1 MFEEL
6 LISISRFI
14 ARRPGIVVS
23 VIAIV
28 LILSAISA
36 SNVRFTSTEYKEY
49 FPPGDKFFVQSQLYE
64 KDFGV
69 RADSAFI
76 YIKSDDVTDRQ
87 VLEYMLTLERSL
99 RRLEGVG
106 STVSPASIVVQVY
119 GTLPEDEALLKRLVN
134 TYAKDLIPKPTMALI
149 TIEITTTSPEKT
161 NKLAEQIEK
170 VIQFTPRPTGVI
182 AQATG
187 TPLLGYQ
194 IVETTKK
201 NTGRMTGISIVLMI
215 LILVITF
222 SGVVRKK
229 YMAFMPLI
237 ISVFSVMI
245 ILGLLPI
252 FGIKLT
258 MDISATLPIL
268 IGLSIEY
275 AAQVQNRFEEERR
288 EGKNKEEAVVLSVSK
303 TGLAVVLAMLT
314 TIIGFM
320 SMTIPG
326 MPMLTKFGLI
336 MSLGLIFAYI
346 LAITFLP
353 SVLTILDRDM
363 ENKGKSKENWIKG
376 GSVSSDITDADIL
389 EWKTERE
396 REVRERGG
404 EKGKIGILERG
415 LMVVSGVTVSNPR
428 KIIAIAVILMLFGAY
443 ANTQIKLE
451 TDTKKWFPQDLP
463 AMVKF
468 RELERVMGGQ
478 YIFTLVLTSD
488 EINSETLKKSDELAN
503 YIVKKE
509 GLVYDY
515 TSLSSVLKEF
525 AGKLPDDDS
534 KLAMLLSMFPES
546 QLKKYLSG
554 TMMTV
559 QLYTNADT
567 HEKRLDLLRNLQ
579 RDIRFFGWDGSY
591 YVTGSPVIMAH
602 LGEIMYGSQFI
613 MTLSAYVLIVILLLG
628 VYRSLKKAIVPLI
641 AISTVIGATNTF
653 MFFLGIKQTM
663 ISITLNAI
671 ILGLGIDFSIMV
683 SERYHEERARL
694 SPVEAVRRAIEKTGK
709 AVVTSAF
716 TMAGGFGA
724 IVFSDFPA
732 LSDFGLMA
740 LIAIIFALI
749 SALTVVPAFLMLTE
763 RVNLDLNFKNAKNA
777 ENVKM

>member
-1 MFEEL
+1 MFEDL
-6 LISISRFI
+6 LVKISRFI
-14 ARRPGIVVS
+14 AKKPGIVVS
-23 VIAIV
+23 AIAII

-49 FPPGDKFFVQSQLYE
+49 FPPGDKFFAQSQLYE

-76 YIKSDDVTDRQ
+76 YIKTEDVTDRE
-87 VLEYMLTLERSL
+87 VLEYMLDLENNL
-99 RRLEGVG
+99 KKLDGIG
-106 STVSPASIVVQVY
+106 STASPASIVVDVY
-119 GTLPEDEALLKRLVN
+119 GSLPQDEALLKRLLDI
-134 TYAKDLIPKPTMALI
+134 YAKDLLPKPTMALI
-149 TIEITTTSPEKT
+149 TVEITTTSSEKT
-161 NKLAEQIEK
+161 NRLAEEIEK
-170 VIQFTPRPTGVI
+170 VIQFTPKPIGVI

-201 NTGRMTGISIVLMI
+201 NTSRMTGISIVLMVV
-215 LILVITF
+215 ILVLTF

-288 EGKNKEEAVVLSVSK
+288 EGKGKDEGVVLSVSK

-353 SVLTILDRDM
+353 SVLIILDRNRRAERKDVVGG
-363 ENKGKSKENWIKG
+363 GKIDVKIRDKK
-376 GSVSSDITDADIL
+376 SDKRNVKN
-389 EWKTERE
+389 E
-396 REVRERGG
+396 
-404 EKGKIGILERG
+404 EKGLGILERG

-428 KIIAIAVILMLFGAY
+428 KIITLAVILIIFGAY

-463 AMVKF
+463 ALVRFK
-468 RELERVMGGQ
+468 ELERVMGGQ

-488 EINSETLKKSDELAN
+488 EINSETLKKSDELAR

-509 GLVYDY
+509 GMVYDY
-515 TSLSSVLKEF
+515 ASLSSVLKEF
-525 AGKLPDDDS
+525 AGELPEDDS
-534 KLAMLLSMFPES
+534 KLSVLMDMFPES
-546 QLKKYLSG
+546 QLKRYISG
-554 TMMTV
+554 KMMTL
-559 QLYTNADT
+559 QLYTDANT
-567 HEKRLDLLRNLQ
+567 HEKRLDLMDNLK
-579 RDIRFFGWDGSY
+579 RDIQYFGWDGKY
-591 YVTGSPVIMAH
+591 YITGSPVIMAH
-602 LGEIMYGSQFI
+602 LGEIMYGSQFT
-613 MTLSAYVLIVILLLG
+613 MTVSAYILIIVLLLG
-628 VYRSLKKAIVPLI
+628 VYRSLKRAIIPLL

-683 SERYHEERARL
+683 SERYYEERERL
-694 SPVEAVRRAIEKTGK
+694 PPVGAVKRAIEKTGK

-724 IVFSDFPA
+724 VVFSDFPA
-732 LSDFGLMA
+732 LSDFGLIA
-740 LIAIIFALI
+740 LVAIVFALI

-763 RVNLDLNFKNAKNA
+763 KVNFNLNFKNAKTSIGQSLTPKTS
-777 ENVKM
+777 VSHQR

>member
-1 MFEEL
+1 MFEDL
-6 LISISRFI
+6 LVKISRFI

-23 VIAIV
+23 VIAII

-76 YIKSDDVTDRQ
+76 YIKSEDVTDRQ
-87 VLEYMLTLERSL
+87 VLEYMLTLEDNL
-99 RRLEGVG
+99 KRLDGVG

-119 GTLPEDEALLKRLVN
+119 GSLPEDEALLKRLVN

-201 NTGRMTGISIVLMI
+201 NTSRMTGISIVLMI

-229 YMAFMPLI
+229 YMAFMPLV

-245 ILGLLPI
+245 ILGLLPV

-288 EGKNKEEAVVLSVSK
+288 EGKDKEEAVVLSVSK

-320 SMTIPG
+320 SMTIPR

-353 SVLTILDRDM
+353 SVLTILDRNRENM
-363 ENKGKSKENWIKG
+363 GRGNVKSNVENIGRRERKERKSENENKNENKNENEEG
-376 GSVSSDITDADIL
+376 L
-389 EWKTERE
+389 
-396 REVRERGG
+396 
-404 EKGKIGILERG
+404 GILERG

-428 KIIAIAVILMLFGAY
+428 KIMAIAIILMLFGVY
-443 ANTQIKLE
+443 ANSQIKLE

-488 EINSETLKKSDELAN
+488 EINSETLKKADELAN

-525 AGKLPDDDS
+525 AGKLPEDDS
-534 KLAMLLSMFPES
+534 KLAMLMDMFPES
-546 QLKKYLSG
+546 QLKKYVSG
-554 TMMTV
+554 TMMTI
-559 QLYTNADT
+559 QLYTNANT
-567 HEKRLDLLRNLQ
+567 HEKRLDLMRNL
-579 RDIRFFGWDGSY
+579 RHDIQFFGWDGKY
-591 YVTGSPVIMAH
+591 YITGSPVIMAH

-613 MTLSAYVLIVILLLG
+613 MTASAYVLIIILLLG

-683 SERYHEERARL
+683 SERYHEERERL
-694 SPVEAVRRAIEKTGK
+694 PPVEAVRRAIEKTGK

-763 RVNLDLNFKNAKNA
+763 KVNLNLNFKNANKNA
-777 ENVKM
+777 KLSKINQVG